1 MKERGLTQMQVAMH
15 CGVKQPTV
23 QRWLNGTL
31 PQAFEIHRLD
41 LLFGIRSIGFL
52 EAALEKNTEKFKSAD
67 IEIQMIPPDLKFV
80 EREREF
86 WKTRALQLQ
95 QELEEIEHKIRSVLG
110 MGPPKA
116 IVPAKD
122 TTLRNTPR
130 APGQPRTPSLK
141 DILKTSDLPAESL
154 MRDGKAVE
162 SKSR

>member
-95 QELEEIEHKIRSVLG
+95 QELEEIEHKIIFV
-110 MGPPKA
+110 
-116 IVPAKD
+116 
-122 TTLRNTPR
+122 N
-130 APGQPRTPSLK
+130 
-141 DILKTSDLPAESL
+141 
-154 MRDGKAVE
+154 
-162 SKSR
+162 